1 MQIMPNPLFH
11 SLGGNRMPAVNDGG
25 FGSMMK
31 EFAQF
36 RQSFS
41 GNPQAE
47 VQRLLNSGQMSQAQ
61 YNQLAAVANQIMPM
75 LK

>member
-1 MQIMPNPLFH
+1 MPNPLFH
-11 SLGGNRMPAVNDGG
+11 SLGGNRAPAVNDGG
-25 FGSMMK
+25 FGSMMQ

-36 RQSFS
+36 RQNFA